1 MNSFSYFFHRHSSS
15 IKTHFLAFLSK
26 IKFFMS
32 NERSILHKIYFARF
46 LSGNLHSTL
55 GKLQLISWEVPPLVF
70 WKLMQRSKVVVLSY
84 VMWCYFPNVTY
95 LNTRK
100 INTID
105 GNLSSKKSI
114 YIHLWRQC
122 FMSIHFQRV

>member
-84 VMWCYFPNVTY
+84 EMWCYFPNVTN
-95 LNTRK
+95 LNTIK
-100 INTID
+100 INTTD
-105 GNLSSKKSI
+105 GNLFSKKIRLHSSLTPTFLSI
-114 YIHLWRQC
+114 N
-122 FMSIHFQRV
+122 FQEV